1 MITLTKAATSIELSD
16 RLEWIDE
23 FDWSPVEQS
32 TAYSTTGALLVDVAV
47 KLAGRPI
54 TLQGTATAAWITREL
69 CATLQAWAAEAGTQF
84 TLNLRGTA
92 RTVIFDHARGGFA
105 AVPLWPLLDGEQD
118 AGDLLVPTFRFLEV

>member
-1 MITLTKAATSIELSD
+1 MITLTKGATTIELSD
-16 RLEWIDE
+16 RLEWADE
-23 FDWSPVEQS
+23 FDWSPIEQS

-54 TLQGTATAAWITREL
+54 TLQGTATAAWITRAV
-69 CATLQAWAAEAGTQF
+69 CDTLQAWAAEAGTQF

-92 RTVIFDHARGGFA
+92 RAVIFDHARGGFA

-118 AGDLLVPTFRFLEV
+118 AGELLAPTFRFLEV